1 MSGPALRLVQPG
13 TETQAGPAAAG
24 RVIGE
29 NLRKLREERGLKL
42 TDVAPQVG
50 ISAATLSRLERGLH
64 PPKERNVVAL
74 LSLYGV
80 DSPRALDAMR
90 QLLVQ
95 SEKKEW
101 WHQFNDV
108 LPGWMHRL
116 VATES
121 ASTEIRTYHCQYVP
135 GLAQTPDYARAVV
148 SMAFS
153 NPQEA
158 AREVQRKVE
167 VRLQRQQILH
177 QQEPP
182 LYSALLDEAILHRQL
197 GSKQIFRGQL
207 RHLLTLA
214 EDFTRVN
221 IRIVPFR
228 SGASGMAPAPAVT
241 YLKFAQGGT
250 QELIYLE
257 QHPTGGRYLSAPD
270 EIEEYRR
277 GLLALTSAAANRE
290 ETVRMLEEAIRRL
303 KD

>member
-1 MSGPALRLVQPG
+1 MH
-13 TETQAGPAAAG
+13 AGPAAAG
-24 RVIGE
+24 RVLGE
-29 NLRKLREERGLKL
+29 RLRQLREQRGLKL
-42 TDVAPQVG
+42 TDVAPQVS

-74 LSLYGV
+74 LRFYRVS
-80 DSPRALDAMR
+80 DHELDVMR

-95 SEKKEW
+95 AEKKEW

-158 AREVQRKVE
+158 SRAIQRKVE

-177 QQEPP
+177 QHEPP

-197 GSKQIFRGQL
+197 GSRQMFRGQL

-214 EDFTRVN
+214 EDFEQVN

-228 SGASGMAPAPAVT
+228 SGAAGMAPAPAVT

-257 QHPTGGRYLSAPD
+257 QHPTGGQYLSAPD
-270 EIEEYRR
+270 VIEEYRR
-277 GLLALTSAAANRE
+277 ALMDLTGAAANRV
-290 ETVRMLEEAIRRL
+290 ETVRMLEDAIDRL